1 MSGDHEWMDEDKG
14 SETSRQEISD
24 GYNSDQGNFVK
35 PGETP
40 GTSQGDV
47 NSAGNVQEGAVDTSK
62 TESADGSGQTI
73 KEVIDNA
80 NDSTVADT
88 GEKVSDQTSGDTV
101 QEQIHS
107 ETQVKEQKTAVQA
120 QQQAEQERQEVNQ
133 QYGGEDGQINTQEE
147 NANAF
152 NAGEY

>member
-80 NDSTVADT
+80 DTSTVTDT
-88 GEKVSDQTSGDTV
+88 GEKVSDQTNGSTV

-107 ETQVKEQKTAVQA
+107 ETQVKEQETAVQA

-133 QYGGEDGQINTQEE
+133 QYGGEDGKINTQEE